1 MKRKTKHK
9 IKVKYDKEIFQAILP
24 NTLRTGSLSLSNY
37 LIINFPIILS
47 SYYLSLKVS
56 GQFGFINQIV
66 TLIIML
72 SNSYYNTY
80 LSKFNYLRVKI
91 DLMN

>member
-66 TLIIML
+66 TLLLCFLTLITIH
-72 SNSYYNTY
+72 TY
-80 LSKFNYLRVKI
+80 QNLTILE
-91 DLMN
+91 